1 MRSGIRYL
9 ARRASGNSPI
19 SLCAN
24 CYNEAFRPESWE
36 KLQGLTGNNRRHSP
50 SSDNIHEG
58 EWTFAE
64 VSWGGERLPHRRD
77 PVLRLRR
84 PVKEWTDTARCC
96 SLCRIVCD
104 LDSGGRLRGGVY
116 TEAVVDLQLFYSEFC
131 GGVRLPWLLS
141 VLLKLGYPK
150 GRDVGKPKKKWE
162 RRHLVAMMFGQDEK
176 FLWNGDACADT
187 NPDRVSR
194 RDTIMLDGGA
204 DAIELVHQARTW
216 MEACETQY
224 VEFGTLTNT
233 LLPTRVLQIDAHGDT
248 FTVRL
253 GDFANGRVHGSYVAL
268 SYVWG
273 TKPTLRLLRS
283 NHQAFIEGINYDAL
297 PKTMQDAVRV
307 ASALGIS
314 SLWIDALCIVQD
326 DANDKDIE
334 LPLMCDY
341 YQNAAVVISASG
353 ASDAHMG
360 FLKAQTTQRQAYTR
374 LRERALFT
382 DSELG
387 AVPYR
392 IPFRTS
398 IGLTTCILDPQ
409 PCLYR
414 HDAEPINRRAWTLQE
429 STLARRLLVFP
440 STGGLIARCE
450 KGVECFGEVLGDPF
464 HEAAGSLNHD
474 KRATG
479 VEEHGCEG
487 SDEGSADEDCVEEA
501 DEETAEDQHNLQDAG
516 SGVGEDETDGEEY
529 SESLR
534 QIYQASWEF
543 EQYANGQEKMR
554 LAERSEEELA
564 EEKRQAEVE
573 IVVGKWVAVVQ
584 DYTRRSLTQPGD
596 ILVALGGL
604 AMDFQAKHGSLVGK
618 YAAGLWSGIMREGL
632 LWHIPNHERFTD
644 EGESSL
650 LPRTA
655 EKQIHAPS
663 WSWASCGQ
671 PVTFETEIRPDL
683 VMRGRPEQPHWCI
696 EVLDCKTLLKS
707 ERNRFGAVLEG
718 CLDVMGTLLPI
729 ELSQRR
735 RDGFPNRSVRNG
747 PVEDVRLA
755 DGEGKDSES
764 QIFCVD
770 SPEAGASLLES
781 PCFWMP
787 VRYISLGDTRG
798 LLVRQEADGKF
809 RRVGYAEFRFHPGGS
824 KEAERR
830 FHWRCVGNGEMR
842 MISII

>member
-1 MRSGIRYL
+1 MQSAIRYF
-9 ARRASGNSPI
+9 ARTASGKSPI
-19 SLCAN
+19 PLCAN

-36 KLQGLTGNNRRHSP
+36 KLQGLTGNPRRHSP

-58 EWTFAE
+58 ERTFTE
-64 VSWGGERLPHRRD
+64 IPWGGERLPHRRD

-84 PVKEWTDTARCC
+84 PVKEWTDSAGSC

-116 TEAVVDLQLFYSEFC
+116 TEAVVDLQLFYSELC
-131 GGVRLPWLLS
+131 GGVKLPWLLS

-150 GRDVGKPKKKWE
+150 GRDVRKPKKKWE
-162 RRHLVAMMFGQDEK
+162 RRNLVAMMFDQDEE
-176 FLWNGDACADT
+176 FLQNGDACADT

-194 RDTIMLDGGA
+194 EDTIVLATRESDGSA

-216 MEACETQY
+216 MEACETQH
-224 VEFGTLTNT
+224 VGCGTLTNT
-233 LLPTRVLQIDAHGDT
+233 PLPTRVLQIQARGDT

-253 GDFANGRVHGSYVAL
+253 ADFANGRVHGSYATL

-273 TKPTLRLLRS
+273 TKTTLLLLRS
-283 NHQAFIEGINYDAL
+283 NRQAFIEGIDYDEL

-314 SLWIDALCIVQD
+314 NLWIDALCIVQD
-326 DANDKDIE
+326 DANDRDME
-334 LPLMCDY
+334 LSLMCDY

-353 ASDAHMG
+353 ASDAHVG
-360 FLKAQTTQRQAYTR
+360 FLKPQTTKRQAYTR
-374 LRERALFT
+374 SRERVLFT

-398 IGLTTCILDPQ
+398 MGLTTCILDPQ
-409 PCLYR
+409 PSLYR
-414 HDAEPINRRAWTLQE
+414 HDAEPINGRAWTLQE

-440 STGGLIARCE
+440 STGGLIARCN
-450 KGVECFGEVLGDPF
+450 KGVECFGEILGDPF

-474 KRATG
+474 KRAIG
-479 VEEHGCEG
+479 VEERGYEG
-487 SDEGSADEDCVEEA
+487 SDEESADDDCVEEA
-501 DEETAEDQHNLQDAG
+501 EEETAEDQRKLPDTD
-516 SGVGEDETDGEEY
+516 SSVGEDETESEEY

-543 EQYANGQEKMR
+543 EQEANRQEQIR
-554 LAERSEEELA
+554 LAERSKEELA
-564 EEKRQAEVE
+564 EKKRQAEVE
-573 IVVGKWVAVVQ
+573 IAVGKWVAVVQ
-584 DYTRRSLTQPGD
+584 DYTRRNLTQPGD
-596 ILVALGGL
+596 SLVALGGL
-604 AMDFQAKHGSLVGK
+604 AMDFQAKHGALAGE
-618 YAAGLWSGIMREGL
+618 YAAGLWSGMMREGL
-632 LWHIPNHERFTD
+632 LWHIPIHERFTD
-644 EGESSL
+644 EGESSV
-650 LPRTA
+650 LPRAA
-655 EKQIHAPS
+655 EKQFHAPS
-663 WSWASCGQ
+663 WPWASCGQ
-671 PVTFETEIRPDL
+671 PVTFETEVLPDL

-696 EVLDCKTLLKS
+696 EVLDCQTLLKS
-707 ERNRFGAVLEG
+707 ERNHFGAVLEG

-729 ELSQRR
+729 ELSQTR
-735 RDGFPNRSVRNG
+735 RDGFPKRSVRNG

-764 QIFCVD
+764 QVFCVD
-770 SPEAGASLLES
+770 SPEAGASMLEG

-787 VRYISLGDTRG
+787 VRYITLGDTRG

-809 RRVGYAEFRFHPGGS
+809 RRVGYAEFRFHSVGS
-824 KEAERR
+824 R
-830 FHWRCVGNGEMR
+830 EMR